1 MAGLDLDPDDEV
13 IVYCDCPN
21 DASAALMAAK
31 LRKEGFRRV
40 RPLAG
45 GFDAWREHG
54 LPLHQEAISVADP
67 RGGSSPARPLAA
79 AVIRATRE

>member
-1 MAGLDLDPDDEV
+1 MAGLNLDLEAEL

-21 DASAALMAAK
+21 DASAAVMAAK

-45 GFDAWREHG
+45 GIGAWREHG
-54 LPLHQEAISVADP
+54 LPLHQEAISVAEP
-67 RGGSSPARPLAA
+67 SQRIVAGASFSSR
-79 AVIRATRE
+79 